1 MILKIVFSFE
11 SNVRKKELDLI
22 EMNFLE
28 QRTAC
33 QVLRP
38 ISYGPY
44 GYRAMQD
51 ICILIRKLPSG
62 STVHIQREQKPGKC
76 KSTNQNVHIP
86 LPILSQKSFLEKNFI
101 HFGRR

>member
-38 ISYGPY
+38 IWLPRNA
-44 GYRAMQD
+44 GYLHSHTK
-51 ICILIRKLPSG
+51 ITFWFY
-62 STVHIQREQKPGKC
+62 STHTERTKTWKM
-76 KSTNQNVHIP
+76 
-86 LPILSQKSFLEKNFI
+86 
-101 HFGRR
+101 